1 MDIRHLRCFLA
12 VSDFLNFTKA
22 AHQLC
27 LTQSAVSYQISALER
42 ELGVKLFTRAPNSV
56 HFTPEG
62 QHFYDGLK
70 GVMATYEGL
79 VASTRRLASGQ
90 THSLEV
96 GFLGG
101 VEKRILPPLVKRF
114 RERYPWVALRF
125 NRFDIV
131 PLGLALEKGEL
142 DVAFALAVGL
152 PSNSGLRSQLL
163 YRERLV
169 VVMQADHPLAGAE
182 SLAWEDLQHMAF
194 VDLEQVL
201 NAPTNALLVQICE
214 KRGFTPRIVERF
226 SGLES
231 LFMAVESGEGIAV
244 FPKYRAEA
252 HLNPRLTYVPLVG
265 EDSTTDCVVAWKQTG
280 NPALQAFLRELG
292 VRA

>member
-12 VSDFLNFTKA
+12 VSEFLNFTKA

-42 ELGVKLFTRAPNSV
+42 ELGVKLFSRAPNSV

-62 QHFYDGLK
+62 RHFHDGLK
-70 GVMATYEGL
+70 GVMTTYEGL
-79 VASTRRLASGQ
+79 VASTRRMASGQ
-90 THSLEV
+90 TQSLEV

-101 VEKRILPPLVKRF
+101 VEKRLLPHLVKRF
-114 RERYPWVALRF
+114 REVYPGVALRL

-131 PLGLALEKGEL
+131 PLGLALGKGDL
-142 DVAFALAVGL
+142 DVAFTLAVGL
-152 PSNSGLRSQLL
+152 PVAPDIRSELL
-163 YRERLV
+163 FRERLV
-169 VVMQADHPLAGAE
+169 VVMQAGHPLASKEG
-182 SLAWEDLQHMAF
+182 LAWGDLQDLPF
-194 VDLEQVL
+194 LDLEPL
-201 NAPTNALLVQICE
+201 LSGPANALLVELCAR
-214 KRGFTPRIVERF
+214 RGFLPKTVAQF
-226 SGLES
+226 SDLDS

-252 HLNPRLTYVPLVG
+252 YLNAKLTFVPLAG
-265 EDSTTDCVVAWKQTG
+265 EDSTTDCVVGWKQTA
-280 NPALQAFLRELG
+280 NPALQVFLRELG